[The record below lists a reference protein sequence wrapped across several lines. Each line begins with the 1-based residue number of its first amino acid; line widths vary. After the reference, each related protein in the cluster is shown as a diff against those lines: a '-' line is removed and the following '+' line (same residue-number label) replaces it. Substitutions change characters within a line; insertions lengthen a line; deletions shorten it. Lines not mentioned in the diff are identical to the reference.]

1 MATQPNAAGPDG
13 RGFTPDPSLPPAKG
27 LEGAGNGY
35 ARRLPPGQGPYTDQG
50 QDLRALLGQLGQD
63 VSQLA
68 HDEMTLAKLELRS
81 VADTLTNE
89 LQAATKTMV
98 KDLAKVG
105 IALSLAVLAG
115 LALTAGAIMG
125 IGALLD
131 AYWAGGLIVGV
142 IYLIAAAMFGMSAGK
157 DLKTSDALRLDATRR
172 RAEQNKDVLAREARE
187 TKRFA
192 KEEAKDFKDHAS
204 AKHTNPATRH

>member
-1 MATQPNAAGPDG
+1 MATQRDAAGPDG
-13 RGFTPDPSLPPAKG
+13 RGFAPAPSLPPAQG
-27 LEGAGNGY
+27 LEGAGNGHT
-35 ARRLPPGQGPYTDQG
+35 RRLPPGQGSYADEGP
-50 QDLRALLGQLGQD
+50 DLKALLGQLGRD
-63 VSQLA
+63 ASQLA

-81 VADTLTNE
+81 VADTLTTE
-89 LQAATKTMV
+89 LQSATRTMV

-115 LALTAGAIMG
+115 LALTTGAILG

-142 IYLIAAAMFGMSAGK
+142 IYLIAAAIFGKSAGK

-192 KEEAKDFKDHAS
+192 KEEAESFKDHAS
-204 AKHTNPATRH
+204 AKHSHTATRH